1 MSTYRTPLRA
11 QVLGVGD
18 ARMSYVL
25 ASLSQ
30 PALTLTAWTRMLKRT
45 SKIGSKTLLLG
56 VFNPTGVVV
65 ALVAAAAGELT
76 PIAHSHLILGGMAD
90 VEAAAR
96 LAIEARRVE
105 A

>member
-1 MSTYRTPLRA
+1 MMGYRTPLRA
-11 QVLGVGD
+11 QVLGVDD
-18 ARMSYVL
+18 ARISYVL
-25 ASLSQ
+25 ARLSQ

-45 SKIGSKTLLLG
+45 SKVGSSTLLLG
-56 VFNPTGVVV
+56 VFNPTGCVV

-76 PIAHSHLILGGMAD
+76 PIAHSHLILGDLAD

-96 LAIEARRVE
+96 RALESRAGA